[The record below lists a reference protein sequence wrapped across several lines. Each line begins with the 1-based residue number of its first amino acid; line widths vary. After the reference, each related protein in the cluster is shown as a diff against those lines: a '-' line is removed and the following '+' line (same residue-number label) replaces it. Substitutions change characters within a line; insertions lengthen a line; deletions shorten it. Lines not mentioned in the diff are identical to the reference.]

1 MAVPVMNTFSAVGA
15 RSVTPIGI
23 DDQLK
28 LLVNYARNQ
37 NDFAVNQYCTVSTVN
52 RIQGIYPKFFA
63 PDQIRNGTS
72 DGTDNIWEDGT
83 PIDLTKIKANMT
95 RRTHIRY
102 DLVRYKKEDTIGY
115 LTIDQSEYDERRL
128 RLNDLSSQMMTL
140 RTLLV
145 LNQAMTSTNYP
156 TAHVATATAWGN
168 LTSSGNGGFW
178 NAGTVNNPTI
188 GYALAAARNQIY
200 LATNGKVKQKDLR
213 LVLTPVDAGKM
224 ATSQEIRAY
233 LAQQSKSL
241 NVLKGED
248 PNANEDW
255 MLPNPLYGFQVI
267 IEGTPSVVGVQK
279 QATADTQ
286 TYAMA
291 SFATG
296 TGTAFIAARPG
307 GVDAGIAGAQFS
319 TIHILEKSGEA
330 MQPYVEDLGERQKLH
345 YCRVSDMIVPLVP
358 APESGALITNLFA

>member
-1 MAVPVMNTFSAVGA
+1 MAVPAMNTFAAVGYK
-15 RSVTPIGI
+15 SVTPIGI

-37 NDFAVNQYCTVSTVN
+37 NEFAVNQYCTVSTVN
-52 RIQGIYPKFFA
+52 KTQGIYPKFFA

-102 DLVRYKKEDTIGY
+102 DLIRYKKEDTIGY

-156 TAHVATATAWGN
+156 SAHVATATASGN
-168 LTSSGNGGFW
+168 LVGTGGFW
-178 NAGTVNNPTI
+178 NAGTVNQPNI
-188 GYALAAARNQIY
+188 GFSLTAARSQIY

-213 LVLTPVDAGKM
+213 LVLDPLSAGKM
-224 ATSQEIRAY
+224 AQSQEIRAY

-248 PNANEDW
+248 PNSNEDW

-267 IEGTPSVVGVQK
+267 IEGTPYVVGPQK

-286 TYAMA
+286 AYAMA
-291 SFATG
+291 NFATG
-296 TGTAFIAARPG
+296 TGTAFICARPG
-307 GVDAGIAGAQFS
+307 GIDASIAGAQFS

-345 YCRVSDMIVPLVP
+345 YVRVSDMIVPLVP
-358 APESGALITNLFA
+358 APESGYLITNLFA